1 MVFGRRR
8 QQRWGNRVDQRRFQ
22 RDMRRGGFLTAVI
35 NLILFRVFRFVTG
48 CLMLIVIVGIFVA
61 FAYFAN

>member
-22 RDMRRGGFLTAVI
+22 RDLRHSGLVMAII
-35 NLILFRVFRFVTG
+35 NYLMFRALRFVTG
-48 CLMLIVIVGIFVA
+48 CLMLVVIIGAFVA
-61 FAYFAN
+61 FAYFSS

>member
-22 RDMRRGGFLTAVI
+22 RDMRHGGIVTAII

-48 CLMLIVIVGIFVA
+48 CLLMIVIVGAFVA
-61 FAYFAN
+61 FAYFSS